1 MLGAET
7 LLSLAMREMLRWV
20 PMPKSDC
27 PPTQHL
33 RQAQTPASAFFE
45 IGLLVARDRD
55 QRPALLAQFIEQGD
69 VTLETQTLRYIG
81 RANQVKRAPCALLED
96 DNDGR
101 GQDGR
106 ALKGGCRQRK
116 VHRVASEAPVS

>member
-1 MLGAET
+1 
-7 LLSLAMREMLRWV
+7 MREMLRWV
-20 PMPKSDC
+20 PMPKFDW

-33 RQAQTPASAFFE
+33 RQAQTSASAFFE

-69 VTLETQTLRYIG
+69 IG
-81 RANQVKRAPCALLED
+81 RANEVKRAPCALLED
-96 DNDGR
+96 DNGR

-106 ALKGGCRQRK
+106 AR
-116 VHRVASEAPVS
+116 